1 MTDVVLPPP
10 TEQELLDGN
19 VRIKKALRY
28 SAILYTPIIVGLLW
42 YLDVPMWWLIAGA
55 FVIGEF
61 VSYPLLVK
69 MVDRNTE
76 QQSALLRSQDAEP
89 PQFPV
94 DQSAGS

>member
-1 MTDVVLPPP
+1 MSDLVEPAP

-28 SAILYTPIIVGLLW
+28 SALLYTPIIVALLW
-42 YLDVPMWWLIAGA
+42 YLVEDWWWWLIAVA

-69 MVDRNTE
+69 VVDRNTE
-76 QQSALLRSQDAEP
+76 EQIAALRDER
-89 PQFPV
+89 
-94 DQSAGS
+94 